1 MLVSVSQREREG
13 IFEYWGG
20 RFGVPPSALSGLRF
34 LIRGRNVWAVSEVA
48 GLEKTLTPLKVEA
61 AGLPFLR
68 RRGRLWK
75 PTTAALLYLGNLVS
89 KNVVDLSPELLN
101 PFLRGEVLPGPFPA
115 EGGYVA
121 ARHEGKMLGCALY
134 GKAGL
139 KSQLPRAW
147 VQALLSGSLEIPEEQ

>member
-13 IFEYWGG
+13 IFEYWGE
-20 RFGVPPSALSGLRF
+20 RFGVSPSALSGLRF
-34 LIRGRNVWAVSEVA
+34 LIRGRNVWAVSDFD
-48 GLEKTLTPLKVEA
+48 GLEQILASLKIEA

-75 PTTAALLYLGNLVS
+75 PTTAALLFVGDPIS

-101 PFLRGEVLPGPFPA
+101 SFLRGEVLHGPFPV

-121 ARHEGKMLGCALY
+121 VRHEGKMLGCALY

-139 KSQLPRAW
+139 RSQLPRAW
-147 VQALLSGSLEIPEEQ
+147 VQALLSGSPEIPEEQ